1 MLQAE
6 HRGTAPPAGSVR
18 QNCRPDC
25 RSPWARRVVLRMALT
40 CTRLRR
46 TSTTTGAAG
55 NSDQKDAEATLDVS
69 SGDGAPRARCAAAT
83 RPSGA
88 DITARDSCERREAL
102 CSNVDDIP
110 IGRFRR
116 APLSTGRHTCPLTL
130 DCRENTR
137 PSLRASVEQSTEK
150 EFRTRGAPT
159 AGESDARRPATVL
172 ARYRQGHNAS
182 TQLHRT
188 GRKNLQHNGVT
199 TDILLIRHPHARWQN
214 ERSVRGVNHILY
226 KVFGI
231 SPRQISAGE
240 RTFDRSPE

>member
-1 MLQAE
+1 MQE
-6 HRGTAPPAGSVR
+6 EQRTAGADGRSVR
-18 QNCRPDC
+18 QNCRPPC
-25 RSPWARRVVLRMALT
+25 ASRVVLRRVLT
-40 CTRLRR
+40 RTRCRR

-55 NSDQKDAEATLDVS
+55 YSDPKDAEATLDMS
-69 SGDGAPRARCAAAT
+69 CRDAAPRARSAAKRVRATLISPQEIAAT
-83 RPSGA
+83 DEKHCVPTSMTYQSA
-88 DITARDSCERREAL
+88 AFDARHFRQ
-102 CSNVDDIP
+102 VDTP
-110 IGRFRR
+110 ARS
-116 APLSTGRHTCPLTL
+116 LSTA
-130 DCRENTR
+130 EKNTR

-159 AGESDARRPATVL
+159 AGESDARRPAAAL

>member
-1 MLQAE
+1 M
-6 HRGTAPPAGSVR
+6 R

-25 RSPWARRVVLRMALT
+25 RPPCASRVVLRRVLT
-40 CTRLRR
+40 RTRCRR

-55 NSDQKDAEATLDVS
+55 YSDPKDAEATLDMS
-69 SGDGAPRARCAAAT
+69 CRDAAPRARSAAKHVRATLVSPQEIAAT
-83 RPSGA
+83 DEKHCVPTSMTYQSA
-88 DITARDSCERREAL
+88 AFDARHFRQ
-102 CSNVDDIP
+102 VDTP
-110 IGRFRR
+110 ARS
-116 APLSTGRHTCPLTL
+116 LSTA
-130 DCRENTR
+130 EKNTR

-159 AGESDARRPATVL
+159 AGESDARRPAAAL

-188 GRKNLQHNGVT
+188 GRKNLQRNGVT

>member
-1 MLQAE
+1 MCKP
-6 HRGTAPPAGSVR
+6 RIPSKG
-18 QNCRPDC
+18 PD
-25 RSPWARRVVLRMALT
+25 R
-40 CTRLRR
+40 TRLRL

-55 NSDQKDAEATLDVS
+55 YSDPKDAKATVDMS
-69 SGDGAPRARCAAAT
+69 CRDAAPRARSAAKHVRATPISPQEIAAT
-83 RPSGA
+83 DEKHCVPTSMTYQSA
-88 DITARDSCERREAL
+88 AFDARHFRQ
-102 CSNVDDIP
+102 VDTP
-110 IGRFRR
+110 ARS
-116 APLSTGRHTCPLTL
+116 LSTA
-130 DCRENTR
+130 EKNTR

-150 EFRTRGAPT
+150 EFRTRGSPT
-159 AGESDARRPATVL
+159 AGESDARRPAAVL

-188 GRKNLQHNGVT
+188 GRKNLQRNGVT

-226 KVFGI
+226 KVFGN